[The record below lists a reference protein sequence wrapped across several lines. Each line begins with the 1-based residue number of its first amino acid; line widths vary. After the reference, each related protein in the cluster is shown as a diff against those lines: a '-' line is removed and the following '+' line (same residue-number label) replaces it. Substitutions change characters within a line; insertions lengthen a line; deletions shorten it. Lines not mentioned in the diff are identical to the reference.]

1 MLAARVLINALV
13 LGCLYA
19 CIAIGFSL
27 VWGVLNVINLIHGSF
42 IVLGAYLAW
51 GLYQSLHISPW
62 YALLIAAPLSLCS
75 AISFSASYSIGLLL
89 RRFLLTLT
97 LTFGLDLILNNAMI
111 YFFRPIIR
119 KLTLTPP
126 MGSISLFGVVVPVDR
141 LIATASALALTGIL
155 YLILRRLRVGRAIVA
170 VRLDRDAATLMVS
183 VNSIYAIAFGLGAAL
198 AGCAGVLM
206 ALIFPISPLTS
217 TAYLGKAFVVCVLG
231 GLGSVSGAL
240 AGGILLALIEGIGS
254 TLIGPAHAT
263 TLSFVLLIIFLIV
276 RPQGC
281 SAGRASNDQMN
292 LLLLVLI
299 ACIAALPLFRRCLRV

>member
-1 MLAARVLINALV
+1 MLAAQVLINALV

-62 YALLIAAPLSLCS
+62 YALVIAAPAFFVLGYVIQRVILNRVIT
-75 AISFSASYSIGLLL
+75 APVLV
-89 RRFLLTLT
+89 TLT

-111 YFFRPIIR
+111 YYFKADYR

-126 MGSISLFGVVVPVDR
+126 MGSVSVFGVVVPVDR
-141 LIATASALALTGIL
+141 LVATAAALALTAVL

-170 VRLDRDAATLMVS
+170 VRLDRDAAKLMGVD

-263 TLSFVLLIIFLIV
+263 TLSFALLIVFLIV
-276 RPQGC
+276 RPQGLL
-281 SAGRASNDQMN
+281 GRKG
-292 LLLLVLI
+292 
-299 ACIAALPLFRRCLRV
+299 FE

>member
-1 MLAARVLINALV
+1 MWVAQVLINALV

-51 GLYQSLHISPW
+51 GLYQALAIPPW
-62 YALLIAAPLSLCS
+62 YVLVVAAPLFFIFGYLLQW
-75 AISFSASYSIGLLL
+75 LLL
-89 RRFLLTLT
+89 NRVITAPVLVTLT

-111 YFFRPIIR
+111 YTFKADYR
-119 KLTLTPP
+119 KLTLSPP
-126 MGSISLFGVVVPVDR
+126 MGSISLFDVVVPVDR
-141 LIATASALALTGIL
+141 LVATGFALALTGVL

-170 VRLDRDAATLMVS
+170 VRLDRDAAVLMGVD
-183 VNSIYAIAFGLGAAL
+183 VKSIYAIAFGLGAAL

-217 TAYLGKAFVVCVLG
+217 STFLGKAFVVCVLG

-240 AGGILLALIEGIGS
+240 AGGLLLALVEGIGS

-263 TLSFVLLIIFLIV
+263 TLSFVLLIIFLVV
-276 RPQGC
+276 RPQGLL
-281 SAGRASNDQMN
+281 GRKG
-292 LLLLVLI
+292 
-299 ACIAALPLFRRCLRV
+299 FE

>member
-1 MLAARVLINALV
+1 MLAAQILINALV

-62 YALLIAAPLSLCS
+62 YALAIAAPLFFVFGYVIQRLILNRVIT
-75 AISFSASYSIGLLL
+75 APVLV
-89 RRFLLTLT
+89 TLT

-111 YFFRPIIR
+111 YYFKADYR

-126 MGSISLFGVVVPVDR
+126 MGSVSIFDVVVPVDR
-141 LIATASALALTGIL
+141 LIATVAALALTFVL

-170 VRLDRDAATLMVS
+170 VRLDRDAAILMGVN

-240 AGGILLALIEGIGS
+240 AGGILLALIEGVGS
-254 TLIGPAHAT
+254 AMIGPAHAT
-263 TLSFVLLIIFLIV
+263 TLSFVLLIVFLIL
-276 RPQGC
+276 RPQGLL
-281 SAGRASNDQMN
+281 GRKG
-292 LLLLVLI
+292 
-299 ACIAALPLFRRCLRV
+299 FE

>member
-1 MLAARVLINALV
+1 MLAAQVLINALV

-62 YALLIAAPLSLCS
+62 YALLIAAPLFFVFGYLVQRIVLNRVIT
-75 AISFSASYSIGLLL
+75 APVLV
-89 RRFLLTLT
+89 TLT

-111 YFFRPIIR
+111 YFFKADYR

-126 MGSISLFGVVVPVDR
+126 MGSVSLFDVVVPVDR

-170 VRLDRDAATLMVS
+170 VRLDRDAATLMGVD

-276 RPQGC
+276 RPQGLL
-281 SAGRASNDQMN
+281 GRKG
-292 LLLLVLI
+292 
-299 ACIAALPLFRRCLRV
+299 FE

>member
-1 MLAARVLINALV
+1 MLAVQVLINALV

-51 GLYQSLHISPW
+51 GAYQWAGISPW
-62 YALLIAAPLSLCS
+62 YALVVAAPVFFVLGYLLQR
-75 AISFSASYSIGLLL
+75 LLL
-89 RRFLLTLT
+89 NRVITAPVLVTLT

-111 YFFRPIIR
+111 YYFKADYR
-119 KLTLTPP
+119 KLTLNPP
-126 MGSISLFGVVVPVDR
+126 TGSISLFDVVVPVDR
-141 LIATASALALTGIL
+141 LIATASALALTGLL
-155 YLILRRLRVGRAIVA
+155 YLLLRRSKVGRAIVA
-170 VRLDRDAATLMVS
+170 VRLDRDAAVLMGVD
-183 VNSIYAIAFGLGAAL
+183 VKSIYAIAFGLGAAL

-217 TAYLGKAFVVCVLG
+217 SAYLGKAFVVCVLG

-240 AGGILLALIEGIGS
+240 AGGLLLALVEGIGS

-263 TLSFVLLIIFLIV
+263 TLSFVLLIVFLVV
-276 RPQGC
+276 RPQGLL
-281 SAGRASNDQMN
+281 GRKG
-292 LLLLVLI
+292 
-299 ACIAALPLFRRCLRV
+299 FE

>member
-1 MLAARVLINALV
+1 MLAAQVLINALV

-62 YALLIAAPLSLCS
+62 YALMIAAPVFFVFGYLIQRLILNRVIT
-75 AISFSASYSIGLLL
+75 APVLV
-89 RRFLLTLT
+89 TLT

-111 YFFRPIIR
+111 YFFKADYR

-126 MGSISLFGVVVPVDR
+126 MGSVSLFDVVVPVDR
-141 LIATASALALTGIL
+141 LIATASALALTGVL

-170 VRLDRDAATLMVS
+170 VRLDRDAATLMGVD

-276 RPQGC
+276 RPQGLL
-281 SAGRASNDQMN
+281 GRKG
-292 LLLLVLI
+292 
-299 ACIAALPLFRRCLRV
+299 FE

>member
-1 MLAARVLINALV
+1 MLAAQVLINALV

-62 YALLIAAPLSLCS
+62 YALAITAPL
-75 AISFSASYSIGLLL
+75 FFVIGYIVQRLILNRVITAPVL
-89 RRFLLTLT
+89 VTLT

-111 YFFRPIIR
+111 YYFKADYR
-119 KLTLTPP
+119 KLTLSPP
-126 MGSISLFGVVVPVDR
+126 MGSISLFDVIVPVDR
-141 LIATASALALTGIL
+141 LIATASALALTAVL
-155 YLILRRLRVGRAIVA
+155 YLILRRLRIGRAIVA
-170 VRLDRDAATLMVS
+170 VRLDRDAAVLMGVD
-183 VNSIYAIAFGLGAAL
+183 VNSIYAIAFGLGTAL

-263 TLSFVLLIIFLIV
+263 TLSFALLIVFLIL
-276 RPQGC
+276 RPQGLL
-281 SAGRASNDQMN
+281 GRKG
-292 LLLLVLI
+292 
-299 ACIAALPLFRRCLRV
+299 FE

>member
-1 MLAARVLINALV
+1 MLAAQVLINALV

-51 GLYQSLHISPW
+51 GLYQSLHLSPW
-62 YALLIAAPLSLCS
+62 YALLIAAPLFFAFGYLIQRIILNRVIT
-75 AISFSASYSIGLLL
+75 APVLV
-89 RRFLLTLT
+89 TLT

-111 YFFRPIIR
+111 YYFKADYR

-126 MGSISLFGVVVPVDR
+126 MGSISFFDVVVPVDR
-141 LIATASALALTGIL
+141 LIATASALALTGVL

-170 VRLDRDAATLMVS
+170 VRLDRDAATLMGVD

-276 RPQGC
+276 RPQGLL
-281 SAGRASNDQMN
+281 GRKG
-292 LLLLVLI
+292 
-299 ACIAALPLFRRCLRV
+299 FE